1 MLKSYEGFSLI
12 CLENKTCQELL
23 PSSGSLRSPG
33 TKPFPVQ
40 HWLFTPHIELPTNRQ
55 PKSMLCLVNN
65 YYNNLQEF
73 LPTSVDLS
81 LLQMSSAVRGIPEAP
96 GSCTRSCGCSCEKE
110 NKLPHVEKHLLLKCQ
125 TPHCTS
131 SCSSQ
136 QMRFPLPTWAG
147 ALSQALFSGYSCT
160 LQKGLSSEGAAIWWG
175 SPDVPVLV
183 FIMQCVTGDWC
194 WYPTPHY
201 WSSARFPNLRCP

>member
-1 MLKSYEGFSLI
+1 MLSPPAPGKRGVSRPAQALCIPSPVCIPHELFPLGAAEQSLHP
-12 CLENKTCQELL
+12 QL

-40 HWLFTPHIELPTNRQ
+40 HWLFTPHTELPTNRQ

-160 LQKGLSSEGAAIWWG
+160 LQKGLSSEGAAI
-175 SPDVPVLV
+175 
-183 FIMQCVTGDWC
+183 
-194 WYPTPHY
+194 
-201 WSSARFPNLRCP
+201 